1 MATTR
6 KTKTTAKSKVVTA
19 KETKI
24 DQQISKKVTSQ
35 LNAYRKRQIAALKKK
50 FVIIGSSN
58 GGKTLDEIKKSVD
71 ALAVLFKKFP
81 NWTAGI
87 PAIDNYWSNINSN
100 LMKFRSKNSKI
111 INSNKLIL
119 KEIEILENSNFITDV
134 GNNAISNFNKKKITS
149 AAAIKATAVEALAK
163 AYVKKQMKAKQ
174 LKHSLPYRTKRVSK
188 GVRFLLP
195 KHP

>member
-149 AAAIKATAVEALAK
+149 AAAIKATAVEPLAK
-163 AYVKKQMKAKQ
+163 AYVKKQMKAK
-174 LKHSLPYRTKRVSK
+174 
-188 GVRFLLP
+188 
-195 KHP
+195 

>member
-188 GVRFLLP
+188 GARFLLP